1 MKDKKKFS
9 NAPQKRCTCFHKK
22 HRMKRWA
29 RITASKTSMIKKI
42 SNGYS

>member
-1 MKDKKKFS
+1 MKDKKKEFKMPHKKCS
-9 NAPQKRCTCFHKK
+9 CFDKK

-42 SNGYS
+42 SN

>member
-1 MKDKKKFS
+1 MPHKKD
-9 NAPQKRCTCFHKK
+9 AHVLTKK

-42 SNGYS
+42 SN